1 MKRLLLVEDEP
12 GLVLTLTDRLVREG
26 YSVEHAGD
34 GDAALAAADRGSFDL
49 VILDVG
55 LPRKNGFD
63 VLSALRARGDDTPVL
78 MLTARGQLTDR
89 VSGLRMGA
97 DDYLTKPF
105 EMAELL
111 ARIEARLRRDAPARP
126 AAAAHPDE
134 VVVGDVRIDLA
145 HSEVW
150 RGGER
155 VDVSAREFQ
164 LLRYF
169 LSHRGVS
176 LSREQLLADVWGYQP
191 GTTTRTVDVHVAWL
205 RQKIEPS
212 PKRPQ
217 FLVTVTGIGY
227 RFGESPSG
235 SGADPAPGA

>member
-12 GLVLTLTDRLVREG
+12 GLVLTLSDRLVREG
-26 YSVEHAGD
+26 YRVEHAGD
-34 GDAALAAADRGSFDL
+34 GEAALVVAERGGFDL

-63 VLSALRARGDDTPVL
+63 VLRAMRERGDETPVL

-111 ARIEARLRRDAPARP
+111 ARIEARLRRDVPVRAAESAVGAPDLIP
-126 AAAAHPDE
+126 
-134 VVVGDVRIDLA
+134 VGDVRIDLA
-145 HSEVW
+145 RSEVW
-150 RGGER
+150 RADQR
-155 VDVSAREFQ
+155 VELSAREFQ

-169 LSHRGVS
+169 LAHRGVS

-227 RFGESPSG
+227 RFGESPG
-235 SGADPAPGA
+235 EN

>member
-12 GLVLTLTDRLVREG
+12 GLVLTLSDRLVREG
-26 YSVEHAGD
+26 YRVEHAGD
-34 GDAALAAADRGSFDL
+34 GEAALVVAERGGFDL

-63 VLSALRARGDDTPVL
+63 VLRAMRERGDETPVL

-111 ARIEARLRRDAPARP
+111 ARIEARLRRDVPVR
-126 AAAAHPDE
+126 AAESAVSTPDLIP
-134 VVVGDVRIDLA
+134 VGDARIDLA
-145 HSEVW
+145 RSEVW
-150 RGGER
+150 RADQR
-155 VDVSAREFQ
+155 VELSAREFQ

-169 LSHRGVS
+169 LAHRGVS

-227 RFGESPSG
+227 RFGESPG
-235 SGADPAPGA
+235 EN

>member
-12 GLVLTLTDRLVREG
+12 GLVLTLSDRLVREG
-26 YSVEHAGD
+26 YRVEHVGD
-34 GDAALAAADRGSFDL
+34 GEAALQATEPGGFDL

-63 VLSALRARGDDTPVL
+63 VLRAMRDRGDDTPVL

-111 ARIEARLRRDAPARP
+111 ARIEARLRRDAPVTRRHDATP
-126 AAAAHPDE
+126 GTADDIL
-134 VVVGDVRIDLA
+134 VGEVRIDLGR
-145 HSEVW
+145 SEVW
-150 RGGER
+150 RGDER
-155 VDVSAREFQ
+155 LELSAREFQ

-176 LSREQLLADVWGYQP
+176 LSREQLLADVWGYHP

-227 RFGESPSG
+227 RFGD
-235 SGADPAPGA
+235 AAPGGA

>member
-1 MKRLLLVEDEP
+1 MKRLLLVQDEP
-12 GLVLTLTDRLVREG
+12 GLVLTLSDRLAREG
-26 YSVEHAGD
+26 YSVSHVGD
-34 GDAALAAADRGSFDL
+34 GDAALTTTSDTPFDL

-55 LPRKNGFD
+55 LPRRNGFE
-63 VLSALRARGDDTPVL
+63 VLRLMRERGDETPVL
-78 MLTARGQLTDR
+78 MLTARGQLSDR

-111 ARIEARLRRDAPARP
+111 ARVEARLRRDAPVKAESP
-126 AAAAHPDE
+126 ASPD
-134 VVVGDVRIDLA
+134 VVAVGDVRVDLARSEVSRGAERIDL
-145 HSEVW
+145 
-150 RGGER
+150 
-155 VDVSAREFQ
+155 SAREFQ

-169 LSHRGVS
+169 LGHRGVT

-205 RQKIEPS
+205 RQKIEPA

-227 RFGESPSG
+227 RFGEPTSSEP
-235 SGADPAPGA
+235 

>member
-12 GLVLTLTDRLVREG
+12 GLVLTLSDRLVREG
-26 YSVEHAGD
+26 YRVEHVGD
-34 GDAALAAADRGSFDL
+34 GEAALLATAPGGFDL

-63 VLSALRARGDDTPVL
+63 VLRAMRDRGDETPVL
-78 MLTARGQLTDR
+78 ILTARGQLTDR

-111 ARIEARLRRDAPARP
+111 ARIEARLRRDAPARRGEP
-126 AAAAHPDE
+126 AATSPDE
-134 VVVGDVRIDLA
+134 VVVGEVRIDLA
-145 HSEVW
+145 RSEAW
-150 RGGER
+150 RRSER
-155 VDVSAREFQ
+155 LELSAREFQ

-227 RFGESPSG
+227 RFGDTASG
-235 SGADPAPGA
+235 EA